1 MKLLQQL
8 TLTKK
13 ITIIILSVSL
23 LTSTLL
29 MILTYIDLKQ
39 IVEERQTEDFSE
51 RISIIHTLLSDKE
64 KELQKTGIPDLFREN
79 YQKDMVKRL
88 EKLYYNKEVA
98 NGDYPFIIDSSLHTI
113 LHPSTNRSSHQSP
126 RVQALLKQFRD
137 SKTGIEE
144 YEFEGNK
151 KWVILKKFEPWG
163 WTIGFSTTLDERYRT
178 LQRFRE
184 RFFYTMGITSFILFF
199 LLFLFMRSQIVLPLR
214 EISAQF
220 KDITEPTVT
229 IPPKLANRQDDIGK
243 LAKSFCEMK
252 KRIVDQYEEIKEK
265 NHALIEAA
273 DRAESANIAKSEFL
287 ANMSHEIRT
296 PMNGV
301 IGMTHLLMSTELTER
316 QQKFTR
322 TLQESSESLLVLIN
336 DILDYSKIEA
346 GKLDIESVDFDL
358 INLIETVSQ
367 TNAYTIKERKLD
379 FIKEISPALPTMV
392 KGDPVRL
399 KQVLTNLLGNAAK
412 FTSEGSITLSC
423 SMEKEI
429 DQGYIIYFSVSDTG
443 IGISKDIQPI
453 LFDKFTQADG
463 STTRKFG
470 GTGLGL
476 AISKELCELMGGE
489 IGVESTEGE
498 GSNFWFTIVLQTST
512 EPHPIEYEK
521 VKKGKELPIDTSKKI
536 LLVEDNM
543 TNRLVASTVFEL
555 FGLSSVEAHDGKE
568 AIEMLSE
575 NDFDIVFMDMQ
586 MPIMDGVEATKFIRD
601 HSSSVRQHDITIIAM
616 TANAM
621 EGDRERC
628 LDAGMND
635 YISKPIQPNE
645 VEEKLRKWL

>member
-29 MILTYIDLKQ
+29 MLLTYNDLKH
-39 IVEERQTEDFSE
+39 IVDEHQTEDFTE
-51 RISIIHTLLSDKE
+51 RISIIHALLSDKE

-79 YQKDMVKRL
+79 YQKDIIKRL
-88 EKLYYNKEVA
+88 ERLYYNKE
-98 NGDYPFIIDSSLHTI
+98 NTGKDYPFIIDSSLATI
-113 LHPSTNRSSHQSP
+113 MHPSQDRSSHSSP
-126 RVQALLKQFRD
+126 SVQALLKKFRD

-144 YEFEGNK
+144 YEYQGNK

-163 WTIGFSTTLDERYRT
+163 WTIGFSTTLNERYRT

-184 RFFYTMGITSFILFF
+184 RFLYAMGITSFILFL
-199 LLFLFMRSQIVLPLR
+199 LLFLFMRKQIVLPLR

-220 KDITEPTVT
+220 KDITKPNVT
-229 IPPKLANRQDDIGK
+229 IPQTLTSRKDDIGK
-243 LAKSFCEMK
+243 LANSFCEMK
-252 KRIVDQYEEIKEK
+252 KRTLDQYDEINEK

-273 DRAESANIAKSEFL
+273 DKAESANIAKSEFL

-316 QQKFTR
+316 QQKFTH

-346 GKLDIESVDFDL
+346 GKLDIENVDFDL
-358 INLIETVSQ
+358 RNLIETVSQ
-367 TNAYTIKERKLD
+367 INAFAMKERKLQL
-379 FIKEISPALPTMV
+379 IKDISPGLPTMV

-399 KQVLTNLLGNAAK
+399 KQVLTNLLGNAVK

-423 SMEKEI
+423 SLEKEL
-429 DQGYIIYFSVSDTG
+429 DHGYIIYFSVNDTG

-498 GSNFWFTIVLQTST
+498 GSTFWFTTLLNTST
-512 EPHPIEYEK
+512 EPIPIEQEEL
-521 VKKGKELPIDTSKKI
+521 KKSSETDIDTSKKI

-568 AIEMLSE
+568 AITLLSE

-586 MPIMDGVEATKFIRD
+586 MPIMDGVEATTLIRD

-621 EGDRERC
+621 EGDREKC

-645 VEEKLRKWL
+645 VEEKLKKWL